1 MTCQSDCRLVQPFSE
16 RSWRRSKER
25 MVPSLGS
32 SAEGIGQRLCL
43 GDGRRSMGPVRF
55 RMALMEAEK
64 WETSGRGGTSG
75 SVGLSQT
82 KILAEPSHD
91 SFASHL
97 PTISEHR
104 GTCSPP
110 RLSQQVSKGSA
121 ALKQLLSAFF
131 LRFSLLDPLGLK
143 MEGRACF
150 SIALRYENGCKKA
163 ILS

>member
-1 MTCQSDCRLVQPFSE
+1 
-16 RSWRRSKER
+16 
-25 MVPSLGS
+25 
-32 SAEGIGQRLCL
+32 
-43 GDGRRSMGPVRF
+43 
-55 RMALMEAEK
+55 MEAEK

-82 KILAEPSHD
+82 KILAEPFPRLFQSHT
-91 SFASHL
+91 SHL
-97 PTISEHR
+97 PTSSEHR

-143 MEGRACF
+143 MEGRAGFF
-150 SIALRYENGCKKA
+150 SLH
-163 ILS
+163 